1 MDDVAVTDT
10 EGDAE
15 LSARSGLWLVG
26 GAITGAVITLG
37 LVVLGATM
45 LRSEPVEAMGPPLF
59 IEEAGAAGIAHH
71 YGGEFNFFVGGGV
84 AVFDCNDD
92 GKPDLYLAGGS
103 NPAALYRNSSPI
115 GGALRFK
122 ALPAPGADLTGV
134 AGAYPIDIDS
144 DGLVDLAVLRVGE
157 NVLLRGTGDCGF
169 ERANEAWGADGGS
182 DWTAAFSATWEGSA
196 AMPTLA
202 FGSYLTLDEEDRKTE
217 LCADHVLLRPE
228 ETSGYAAPTPLT
240 PGWCTLS
247 ILFSDWDRS
256 GGADL
261 RMTNDR
267 HYYLDG
273 EDQLWRFVQ
282 GEAPRPYRR
291 EEGWQ
296 PMRIWGMGIA
306 SHDLTGDGFPEV
318 FLSSQ
323 GDNKL
328 QTLADGP
335 QAPTYTD
342 VALQAG
348 ATATR
353 PFAGDTVLPSTA
365 WHAEFQDV
373 NNDGFIDLFIAKGN
387 VEAMPEYATDDPNNL
402 LLGTPDGTFV
412 ESADAAGI
420 ANLAPARGAALADF
434 NLDGMLDLVEV
445 NRRENIKLWRNLGWG
460 DSVEPAPMG
469 NWMAV
474 QLSQPSPNRN
484 GIGAWIEVK
493 AADRTMEREVTIGG
507 GHAGGQLGWIHFG
520 LGSADAAELRVR
532 WPDGETG
539 PWQSID
545 ANRFVMIDRGASEPL
560 LWSPPD

>member
-1 MDDVAVTDT
+1 MDDVVVK
-10 EGDAE
+10 DATGGADP
-15 LSARSGLWLVG
+15 SARSGLWLAG
-26 GAITGAVITLG
+26 GAIIGAVITLG

-45 LRSEPVEAMGPPLF
+45 LGSEPAEAMSPPLF
-59 IEEAGAAGIAHH
+59 IEESQSAGITHR
-71 YGGEFNFFVGGGV
+71 YDGEFNFFVGGGV

-92 GKPDLYLAGGS
+92 GKPDLFLAGGS

-115 GGALRFK
+115 GGSLRFE
-122 ALPAPGADLTGV
+122 ALSGTSTDLTGV

-169 ERANEAWGADGGS
+169 ERGNEAWGIDGGN

-196 AMPTLA
+196 TMPTLA
-202 FGSYLTLDEEDRKTE
+202 FGNYLTLDETAREAN
-217 LCADHVLLRPE
+217 LCADHALLRPAGAI
-228 ETSGYAAPTPLT
+228 GYAAPTALA

-247 ILFSDWDRS
+247 ILYSDWDRS

-273 EDQLWRFVQ
+273 EDQLWRFVE

-306 SHDLTGDGFPEV
+306 SHDLTGDGYPEV

-328 QTLADGP
+328 QTLVDGP

-353 PFAGDTVLPSTA
+353 PSAGVLPSTA

-373 NNDGFIDLFIAKGN
+373 NNDGFIDLFVAKGN

-420 ANLAPARGAALADF
+420 ANVARARGAALADF

-460 DSVEPAPMG
+460 DPVEPAPMG

-484 GIGAWIEVK
+484 AIGAWIEVK
-493 AADRTMEREVTIGG
+493 AGDRTMEREVTIGG

-520 LGSADAAELRVR
+520 LGAADAAELRVR
-532 WPDGETG
+532 WPDGETA

-545 ANRFVMIDRGASEPL
+545 ANRFVIIERGASEPL